1 MANAL
6 DALRILAGGQRYAP
20 RQVVPQEDFQFSGAV
35 PTQGELSS
43 PYEQEQAAR
52 AARADEADRAR
63 IGSIEALNSEMNQY
77 ARPDVTA
84 RRDEEFNRALRLK
97 GEGARVTGEANLA
110 ATKAAG
116 DLRGLREA
124 FGLERKAQSAQE
136 LQAQKDA
143 AMGARQSQTGQNQNT
158 LARVK
163 DLLKQRKTSTF
174 MGMGGGNAAD
184 IDAQILALQ
193 GGGTV
198 GGEAPGIATAG
209 GPQAGDVK
217 TFPNGTK
224 AVFDGQGWVRQ

>member
-6 DALRILAGGQRYAP
+6 DALRILAGGPGR
-20 RQVVPQEDFQFSGAV
+20 RVLPQEDFQFSGAV

-77 ARPDVTA
+77 ARPDITA

-97 GEGARVTGEANLA
+97 GESARVTGEANLA

-124 FGLERKAQSAQE
+124 FGLERKAQNAQD
-136 LQAQKDA
+136 LQAQKDT
-143 AMGARQSQTGQNQNT
+143 AMAGRQAQTGQNQNN
-158 LARVK
+158 LSRVK
-163 DLLKQRKTSTF
+163 DLLKKRTTSTF

-193 GGGTV
+193 NEGST
-198 GGEAPGIATAG
+198 GGETPGIVPAG
-209 GPQAGDVK
+209 RLSAAELLAK
-217 TFPNGTK
+217 YS
-224 AVFDGQGWVRQ
+224 R